1 MSAGPRTHVVIEAGH
16 SERHYWADV
25 WRFRELLYSLARR
38 DVAVRYKQTVIG
50 LAWAVIRP
58 VGIMLVFT
66 FIFGRIAR
74 LPSEG
79 APYSLLVFT
88 GMVPWLF
95 FASTLADSSNSLV
108 ASSNL
113 ISKIYFPRILVPLSS
128 AAVPL
133 VDFLVSSAV
142 LVLMLLFLGVPV
154 SPRWI
159 VLPAFVVLALACA
172 LGLGIWF
179 AALNVK
185 YRDFQF
191 IVPFLLLLG
200 IYVSPIGFASTII
213 PEQWRSVYALNPM
226 VGVIEGFRW
235 ALLGGEFALRPD
247 ALILS
252 IVIAL
257 GFIAIGVWY
266 FRRTE
271 RSMADVI

>member
-1 MSAGPRTHVVIEAGH
+1 VIEAGH